1 MEWGLQKSLN
11 RLVDAK
17 REAEKQEAKCGSAET
32 TLEDVVGGLPTPS
45 PGRPLRWGSSGG
57 SPSFLWAGRWF
68 FFPFM
73 NPGPLSCLV
82 LGPLMGFA
90 DAEMGPFALVFRTPR
105 SSLGAFSSRTR
116 ENGSFNAESS

>member
-32 TLEDVVGGLPTPS
+32 TFEDVVGGFARAF
-45 PGRPLRWGSSGG
+45 PGTTIAVGVIGWLALVSLGWSVVL
-57 SPSFLWAGRWF
+57 FL
-68 FFPFM
+68 FM

-82 LGPLMGFA
+82 LGPLMVLPTL
-90 DAEMGPFALVFRTPR
+90 MGPFALVFRTPR
-105 SSLGAFSSRTR
+105 SSFGAFSSRTR
-116 ENGSFNAESS
+116 ENGSSNAESS